1 MPRGKAKDREFFG
14 SWVDGSGKRHRLKK
28 ETANPATIE
37 DLEFICKVL
46 NGEAGSK
53 ETSLKLTQL
62 VTEWQKSGERQNSEP
77 NLAKMMMKPA
87 NLTLWQTLTRSCN
100 ATWTI
105 TETGGAYIHL
115 EPGIAL
121 PKFGHSRTRAE
132 EQEATAVILFYLLTL
147 GPWEKLGGPCPRCGK
162 YFIKK
167 RANHKI
173 YCGRRCGSLA
183 SAKVS
188 TRKKL
193 DKEREDKVGRA
204 RKLIQE
210 WNKLKRRPCK
220 SWKQWVHGK
229 DQTITPKWLTRA
241 TNPDSEIGYGL
252 QPPKEEGRNA
262 KG

>member
-1 MPRGKAKDREFFG
+1 MPRGKVKNREFFG
-14 SWVDGSGKRHRLKK
+14 SWVDGSGKRHILKK

-37 DLEFICKVL
+37 NLEFICKVL
-46 NGEAGSK
+46 NREAGSM
-53 ETSLKLTQL
+53 ETFRKLTQL
-62 VTEWQKSGERQNSEP
+62 VTEWQASGP
-77 NLAKMMMKPA
+77 NLAKMMTA
-87 NLTLWQTLTRSCN
+87 NLPLWNTLTRSCN

-105 TETGGAYIHL
+105 TETGGAYVDL
-115 EPGIAL
+115 QPGIAL
-121 PKFGHSRTRAE
+121 PKFGHSRTRVE
-132 EQEATAVILFYLLTL
+132 QQEAQAVILFYLLTL

-173 YCGRRCGSLA
+173 YCGRGCGSLA

-193 DKEREDKVGRA
+193 DKEREHKVERA
-204 RKLIQE
+204 RKLIQKWDE
-210 WNKLKRRPCK
+210 LKRRPGK

-241 TNPDSEIGYGL
+241 TNPDSDIGYGL
-252 QPPKEEGRNA
+252 QPPVKEGRNA

>member
-1 MPRGKAKDREFFG
+1 MTRGKVKDREFFG

-37 DLEFICKVL
+37 NLEFICKVL
-46 NGEAGSK
+46 NRETGSK
-53 ETSLKLTQL
+53 ELSLKLTKL
-62 VTEWQKSGERQNSEP
+62 VTEWQKSGP
-77 NLAKMMMKPA
+77 NLAKMMTA
-87 NLTLWQTLTRSCN
+87 NLPLWNTLTRSCN

-105 TETGGAYIHL
+105 TETGGAYVDL
-115 EPGIAL
+115 QPGIAL
-121 PKFGHSRTRAE
+121 PKFGHSRTRVE
-132 EQEATAVILFYLLTL
+132 EREATAVMLFYKLTV

-173 YCGRRCGSLA
+173 YCGRKCGSLV
-183 SAKVS
+183 SAEVS

-193 DKEREDKVGRA
+193 NEDRAKKVLRA
-204 RKLIQE
+204 GALIQE
-210 WNKLKRRPCK
+210 WDALKRHPTID
-220 SWKQWVHGK
+220 WKRWVHHA
-229 DQTITPKWLTRA
+229 DETITPKWLTRA
-241 TNPDSEIGYGL
+241 VNPKHGYGL